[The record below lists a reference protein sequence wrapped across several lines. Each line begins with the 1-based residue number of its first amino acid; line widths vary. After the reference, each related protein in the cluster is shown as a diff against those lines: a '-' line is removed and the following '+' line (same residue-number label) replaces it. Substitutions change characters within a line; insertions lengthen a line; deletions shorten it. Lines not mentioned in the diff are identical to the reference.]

1 MFATVFYWIIIA
13 ATGLWG
19 VWSAAWSM
27 IYVAKH
33 ENGNLWIFAIINVL
47 ILALLGLANLIYSTE
62 GNQWYWFSSTRADI
76 SLLVYM
82 LFAYCALVVLQVL
95 FGITRKPKKA

>member
-19 VWSAAWSM
+19 IWSAAWSI

-47 ILALLGLANLIYSTE
+47 ILALRSEEHTSEL
-62 GNQWYWFSSTRADI
+62 Q
-76 SLLVYM
+76 SLV
-82 LFAYCALVVLQVL
+82 
-95 FGITRKPKKA
+95 